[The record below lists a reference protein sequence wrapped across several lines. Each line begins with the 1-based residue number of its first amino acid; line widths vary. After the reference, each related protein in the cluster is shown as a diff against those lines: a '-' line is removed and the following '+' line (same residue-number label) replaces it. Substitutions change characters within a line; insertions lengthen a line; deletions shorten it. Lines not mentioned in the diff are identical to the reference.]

1 MPRLLVLLAV
11 VLSFAA
17 AQAHAQTPPPSPE
30 DLPLDRASLIEAL
43 QSAGYILV
51 MRHERTEVPS
61 RRDDYTQAPDDCRA
75 QRNLSVAGAA
85 GAQETGVILRVL
97 GIEAGRVLTSPM
109 CRSAETAR
117 YVFGV
122 GYEIDMRLMHGDP
135 DGERDG
141 DAAIQETKDLL
152 AELAPGLPETNIAL
166 VSHGG
171 VIFGATGIR
180 LSEGEIGVV
189 RLDEDGSV
197 TIVGQFHGSD
207 FGPYARIALRES
219 E

>member
-1 MPRLLVLLAV
+1 MTRLLFLLVAL
-11 VLSFAA
+11 LSVAPSH
-17 AQAHAQTPPPSPE
+17 AQAPASPTADPP
-30 DLPLDRASLIEAL
+30 LGRVALLEAL
-43 QSAGYILV
+43 QGGGYILV

-61 RRDDYTQAPDDCRA
+61 RIDDYTQAPDDCRA

-85 GAQETGVILRVL
+85 GAQETGVVLRVL

-171 VIFGATGIR
+171 VIFGATGVR

-207 FGPYARIALRES
+207 FGPYARTALRES